1 MLPSLQDVP
10 TVTLYPDGLANLN
23 GDASRLLPK
32 GTDCFLLLP
41 PTAARPRWAIL
52 VGPSALAGDIKL
64 SSRSDRLGALRF
76 RAPQLALSLFAA
88 LPTKQTALKLQL
100 EPETTRPD
108 LFQLLPVGSL
118 EPDTC

>member
-1 MLPSLQDVP
+1 MLSTLQDAP
-10 TVTLYPDGLANLN
+10 IVTLYPSGLANLN

-41 PTAARPRWAIL
+41 PTPTRPRWAML

-64 SSRSDRLGALRF
+64 TGRSDRLGALRF

-88 LPTKQTALKLQL
+88 LPGEQTALRMRL
-100 EPETTRPD
+100 EPEPTRSD
-108 LFQLLPVGSL
+108 LFQLLPLV
-118 EPDTC
+118 